1 MHEAARCDDAE
12 ILALL
17 LQTAADINAP
27 TDTGQTALMV
37 SVEYEST
44 ECLQSLLNAGAN
56 PSLRCQ
62 EGWTALH
69 FAAAQ
74 CSLDILGILLKAC
87 SFSDVNA
94 QDKFGETPLLR
105 ALNATFYDSSVE
117 QLNVARLLIASGA
130 DVHLQNMTGQAAK
143 DVAASRNMT
152 GILQLLQSVSL
163 SSSVLMERTPVSLG
177 VTVRSVLEFPGGC
190 CLATHEDYLAN
201 LGAHTKPALR
211 TPTTST
217 SVSDH
222 VSMTEPALSPIN
234 LLELEQPETEAA
246 AETIQ
251 ADSPSTLVATE
262 ISCPCIFLQAER
274 RAGAQ
279 QDVQPVPLPHLDL
292 SGLDAELGLQAS
304 AESSSAPV
312 AAAES
317 ESDEPEFVG
326 KRRRQGYPADS

>member
-152 GILQLLQSVSL
+152 GILQLLQ
-163 SSSVLMERTPVSLG
+163 
-177 VTVRSVLEFPGGC
+177 
-190 CLATHEDYLAN
+190 THEDYLAN